1 MIRLGLRRTDR
12 PEEKYPLPASGR
24 WVLGRQHPSDLVF
37 KSASNISRQH
47 AALVIEPGKVRIE
60 DLDSRNGTWV
70 NGNRVRTTVLNPG
83 DRIRV
88 GNLEF
93 ELVAESA
100 DEEPMLG
107 SDELLN
113 ETHIFQPARLLRT
126 DSSISSPGDLDERA
140 FRNIVRLSRDLIRMR
155 TAGDLLLAGIDLIH
169 ELIGADTCEIHL
181 VAPDGTPDPASIRRI
196 ADPDCCPAA
205 SAGPISRTLLS
216 RVIRERIAIL
226 AEDVG
231 LSAFQSAESIVAKGI
246 RSLMAAPM
254 LVDDRLLGVITA
266 ETRELKRL
274 FRPSSL
280 EILTAFANL
289 LAVGLEQSRLLEEIA
304 RMDRVRQRLA
314 QFHSPAVVEEILRRG
329 GSILPE
335 LRTATVWFC
344 DIHGFT
350 PYAERHTPAEVEL
363 RVDAFFELAVDTV
376 FEFGGTLDKYLGD
389 GFMAVFGAPIA
400 CEDDTIRAVRAA
412 VSLHRKLS
420 VKNASASPDNR
431 ICIRSGINTG
441 RVIAGD
447 IGAAIRRDYTVIG
460 DAVNIAQ
467 RLQQEIAGPDQIALG
482 APTAAIARDEFRL
495 RPVGPAVVKGRRTP
509 IEAFLICA
517 PWP

>member
-1 MIRLGLRRTDR
+1 M
-12 PEEKYPLPASGR
+12 PVSGR

-37 KSASNISRQH
+37 KSASNMSRQH
-47 AALVIEPGKVRIE
+47 AAFFIEPDNIRLE

-70 NGNRVRTTVLNPG
+70 NGNRIQKMVLHPG
-83 DRIRV
+83 DTIRV
-88 GNLEF
+88 GSIEF
-93 ELVAESA
+93 ELVAESVQ
-100 DEEPMLG
+100 EEPISS

-113 ETHIFQPARLLRT
+113 ETHIFQPARLLRN
-126 DSSISSPGDLDERA
+126 DSSSSVPGDLDERA

-155 TAGDLLLAGIDLIH
+155 TVEDLLHAGIDLIH

-181 VAPDGTPDPASIRRI
+181 VAPDGTLDPASLRRST
-196 ADPDCCPAA
+196 DSDHRPATQT
-205 SAGPISRTLLS
+205 GPISRTLLS

-231 LSAFQSAESIVAKGI
+231 LSVFQSAESIVAKGI

-254 LVDDRLLGVITA
+254 LVDDRLLGVIMA

-335 LRTATVWFC
+335 LRTATIWFC

-400 CEDDTIRAVRAA
+400 RDDDTIRAVRAA
-412 VSLHRKLS
+412 VALHQKLS
-420 VKNASASPDNR
+420 EKNVAASPDDR

-460 DAVNIAQ
+460 DVVNIAQ

-482 APTAAIARDEFRL
+482 AATGAIARGEFCL
-495 RPVGPAVVKGRRTP
+495 RPVGPAVVKGRSTP
-509 IEAFLICA
+509 VEAFLICA